1 MNAVSLFSEYMGNG
15 LLLIFYLAATVY
27 LYLTETRRIYRLVFV
42 YLPAMILLFFFNP
55 LFYQMFYQLLEGEIY
70 YRILWL
76 LPVSMGIGFTVV
88 SILSRLQGIRRGIF
102 ITLSIVLLSMGGS
115 FMFSNPFFSKAEN
128 PYHVPQT
135 VVELCDALRVEGR
148 EVMVAMP
155 MEFVNYVRQ
164 YDATIC
170 MPYGRTADLYYDEL
184 GYLLEQEELEVSEI
198 VEKARQRS
206 CHYLVLAQS
215 KKNHIEFLDYEYETF
230 LVINGYVVYKDTTQY
245 FGL

>member
-15 LLLIFYLAATVY
+15 LLLIFYLAGTVY
-27 LYLTETRRIYRLVFV
+27 LYVTENRRIYRLVFV
-42 YLPAMILLFFFNP
+42 YLPALILLFFFNP
-55 LFYQMFYQLLEGEIY
+55 LFYRMFYRLLEGEIY

-88 SILSRLQGIRRGIF
+88 SIVSKLQGIRRVFF
-102 ITLSIVLLSMGGS
+102 IALSIVLISMGGS

-170 MPYGRTADLYYDEL
+170 MPYGRTADLYFDEL
-184 GYLLEQEELEVSEI
+184 GFMLEQEELEVPKI

-206 CHYLVLAQS
+206 CHYIVLAQS
-215 KKNHIEFLDYEYETF
+215 KKNHNEFLDYEYEAIR
-230 LVINGYVVYKDTTQY
+230 VVNGYVIYKDTTQY